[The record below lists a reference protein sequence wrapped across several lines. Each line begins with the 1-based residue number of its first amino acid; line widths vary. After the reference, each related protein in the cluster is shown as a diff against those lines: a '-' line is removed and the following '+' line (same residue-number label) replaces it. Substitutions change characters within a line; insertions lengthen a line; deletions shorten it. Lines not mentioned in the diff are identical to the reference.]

1 MCQLDLH
8 ALDACLTALY
18 AFQVVVWSAVQV
30 LFAGGDGVGV
40 CDREMSSLL
49 AQHFAFPVTSQS
61 VSSLL
66 TYHQDDLVTC
76 IAYHSSY
83 IRAPDNVS
91 CTRPLKPMFLIIPRP
106 PFTLE
111 HDSEH
116 QGRHMRYPY
125 HLSSQISDSETS
137 TVFLQVMDRLQDA
150 RLRAG
155 YSQSL
160 CRCYFADVYLE
171 DFVEYIWA
179 VDACLMLRLT
189 ESKR

>member
-1 MCQLDLH
+1 MKNHVKFGTQQVFEVQCQDQSAGRYELCFNLCVALLDLH

-30 LFAGGDGVGV
+30 LFAGEDGVGV

-83 IRAPDNVS
+83 IRAPDNVC
-91 CTRPLKPMFLIIPRP
+91 CTRLLKANFLITPRP
-106 PFTLE
+106 QVTSQ

-116 QGRHMRYPY
+116 RDRRMRYP
-125 HLSSQISDSETS
+125 
-137 TVFLQVMDRLQDA
+137 
-150 RLRAG
+150 
-155 YSQSL
+155 
-160 CRCYFADVYLE
+160 
-171 DFVEYIWA
+171 
-179 VDACLMLRLT
+179 
-189 ESKR
+189 